1 MNMKMDDVSYC
12 GACESA
18 MDVTMLSPYTNAQC
32 PSCGEL
38 SRVKTDLG
46 SYTLTKRVGVGGMS
60 LVFRATDVQLGRNVA
75 IKILN
80 EEFSMDQQRIAQFEQ
95 EAKITA
101 AISHP
106 HCVRVYTV
114 GQAFRRFYIAMEL
127 VAGGSLEELMQDG
140 EDLDEGRM
148 LAVAM
153 QVNDGLDA
161 AYQSGLIHRDIK
173 PGNILFDTE
182 GNVKI
187 VDFGLALVTQG
198 GAAKAEEIWATPY
211 YVSPETLDNLEEDF
225 RSDMYALGATLY
237 HALSGVPPFTV
248 ETRSTTELKTIKQTI
263 PKLKKVAPWLSK
275 ETCYV
280 IDRAMAFA
288 PKDRF
293 SSYREMHAALEAAEN
308 ASRNTASNPS
318 ESREVVN
325 QVRSSSSRKH
335 WLIASS
341 FIAALLLV
349 IVLWKYTGKK
359 QEETELASSL
369 MVSGEEDNQEVW
381 LGIGK
386 EYNTAQSRMRERRYK
401 EAGRM
406 FTSLMRN
413 ESVLEPTVS
422 LVCLQATIASLLD
435 GRSWEARKTVSEKMR
450 SDKQND
456 QRDDVDKAV
465 SERIQQGMERL
476 MVLDPVQPAE
486 ADQKRD
492 PAGYIL
498 TFASAL
504 KNWEQGSWEEAIE
517 LFETVRK
524 TRLNDD
530 IRELQY
536 YKRISQTYLNDYK
549 ALKPFLKGVQPKSTK
564 ELQDDRVKINTIA
577 KKLQTRGRAQFQV
590 RAWREQLERYDKQ
603 FVRERTEQKV
613 QREKERE
620 QAQRKNEADF
630 EELKQK
636 VKNAT
641 RLRNFARVSRLL
653 HGAEVDSSEFN
664 GLERQQWIEQQ
675 LYLAK
680 GADEFIRSIEYS
692 ILEKE
697 FYFSGVS
704 LQGEEF
710 ERVKGSS
717 AKGLIVESEQG
728 EKVLAWKDLTNDT
741 MLALYSVTKSEEA
754 SEEEEM
760 QRLEY
765 AISFAWLIGEYQ
777 KAQLAASTLMAQ
789 AKDDAFARRWA
800 QLTEGTEF
808 TGLGSSE
815 E

>member
-1 MNMKMDDVSYC
+1 MHMEMDDVSYC

-32 PSCGEL
+32 PSCGAL
-38 SRVKTDLG
+38 NRVKTDLG
-46 SYTLTKRVGVGGMS
+46 SYTLTKRVGTGGMS

-140 EDLDEGRM
+140 EALDEGRM

-153 QVNDGLDA
+153 QVNNGLDA

-248 ETRSTTELKTIKQTI
+248 ETRSTTELKKIKQTI
-263 PKLKKVAPWLSK
+263 PRLKKVAPWLSK

-280 IDRAMAFA
+280 VDRAMAFA

-293 SSYREMHAALEAAEN
+293 KSYREMYAALEAAEN
-308 ASRNTASNPS
+308 VARSTVSAPS
-318 ESREVVN
+318 DSAKVATPQTPRDPLK
-325 QVRSSSSRKH
+325 Q
-335 WLIASS
+335 WLIPASLVAV
-341 FIAALLLV
+341 FLL
-349 IVLWKYTGKK
+349 IVALWKYTGDRK
-359 QEETELASSL
+359 EEAELASSL
-369 MVSGEEDNQEVW
+369 MVSGEEENQELW
-381 LGIGK
+381 LAIGK
-386 EYNTAQSRMRERRYK
+386 EYNSAQDLMRRGNYK
-401 EAGRM
+401 DAGLK
-406 FTSLMRN
+406 FAGLMRN
-413 ESVLEPTVS
+413 ETVVEPTVS
-422 LVCLQATIASLLD
+422 LVCLQATISSLLD

-450 SDKQND
+450 VDKQND
-456 QRDDVDKAV
+456 QRDDVDKV
-465 SERIQQGMERL
+465 LSGRIQQGMERL
-476 MVLDPVQPAE
+476 MVLDPVRPVE
-486 ADQKRD
+486 VDQKKD
-492 PAGYIL
+492 PVGYIL

-504 KNWEQGSWEEAIE
+504 KNWEQGSWNEAVE

-536 YKRISQTYLNDYK
+536 YKSISQNYLNDYK
-549 ALKPFLKGVQPKSTK
+549 TLKPFLKGMAPKSIK
-564 ELQDDRVKINTIA
+564 EVKETQTKINAMA

-590 RAWREQLERYDKQ
+590 RAWREQLERYNSQ
-603 FVRERTEQKV
+603 FTKERAEQNR
-613 QREKERE
+613 QNQKERE

-636 VKNAT
+636 VRNAT

-653 HGAEVDSSEFN
+653 HGAEVDS
-664 GLERQQWIEQQ
+664 LEKQQWIEQQ

-680 GADEFIRSIEYS
+680 GADEFIRSIEYNT
-692 ILEKE
+692 LEKE
-697 FYFSGVS
+697 FYFSGAS

-728 EKVLAWKDLTNDT
+728 DKVLAWKDLTNDT
-741 MLALYSVTKSEEA
+741 MLALYSATKSEDT

-765 AISFAWLIGEYQ
+765 AIGFAWLIGEYE
-777 KAQLAASTLMAQ
+777 KAQLAATTLIAQ
-789 AKDDAFARRWA
+789 AKDDAFAKRWA
-800 QLTEGTEF
+800 LLTEGTE
-808 TGLGSSE
+808 LDHSDQ
-815 E
+815 